1 MNFND
6 QLETLGHCL
15 NVRIFEITSVRI
27 RANVDVAQISS
38 KSTVIVPQASGVS
51 NYDGTILIT
60 ISPGPT
66 FCCSAGQ
73 DRKSVV

>member
-27 RANVDVAQISS
+27 RANVDVAQFSEQRYLRS
-38 KSTVIVPQASGVS
+38 
-51 NYDGTILIT
+51 LLLL
-60 ISPGPT
+60 SPRLLG
-66 FCCSAGQ
+66 
-73 DRKSVV
+73 